1 MKRTGTIA
9 AFTLVTALAGC
20 QDAGL
25 EGNVPLEE
33 AMNRPPSDLVAAV
46 HAPAGTED
54 GQLVV
59 DGRLWVPSGT
69 PRSLDAAGL
78 RAVGSASGRTVHA
91 RTWDRP
97 PYDALFTPAADDTA
111 GAATSAPDAWQEWA
125 PVIGRSGALPG
136 TGADHDS
143 AGHAGAPADTHAED
157 ADTATHDGA
166 DADPAGGH

>member
-9 AFTLVTALAGC
+9 AFALVTALAGC

-46 HAPAGTED
+46 HAPAPTAD

-59 DGRLWVPSGT
+59 DGRLWVPTGT
-69 PRSLDAAGL
+69 PLDLDAAGL

-97 PYDALFTPAADDTA
+97 PYDALFTPV
-111 GAATSAPDAWQEWA
+111 APDAWQEWA

-136 TGADHDS
+136 SGAGGDS
-143 AGHAGAPADTHAED
+143 ASHGGAPADTHAD
-157 ADTATHDGA
+157 ADTAAHDGSA
-166 DADPAGGH
+166 PDSAGGH